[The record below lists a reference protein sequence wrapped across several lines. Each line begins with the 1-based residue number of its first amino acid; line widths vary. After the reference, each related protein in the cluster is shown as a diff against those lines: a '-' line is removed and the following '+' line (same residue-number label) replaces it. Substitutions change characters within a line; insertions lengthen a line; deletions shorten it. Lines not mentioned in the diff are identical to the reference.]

1 MHSTPR
7 RIPESRPYHRH
18 YKGATKAENTVSKSS
33 PGKADVDM
41 GALFIEY
48 GDHPRR
54 EGIIGDL
61 RDLQKLVAV
70 Y

>member
-1 MHSTPR
+1 MHSGPR

-18 YKGATKAENTVSKSS
+18 YKARTENAVSKSS
-33 PGKADVDM
+33 PGKAGVNI

-48 GDHPRR
+48 GDHPGR
-54 EGIIGDL
+54 EGIVGDL